1 MLLDKESNQFSC
13 SRIQKLNRIF
23 MFYKTDM
30 YEILFVLK
38 TSLLGDYMKQDYF
51 RFYNLNDNYKE

>member
-1 MLLDKESNQFSC
+1 MLLDKESNQFIC
-13 SRIQKLNRIF
+13 SRIRKLNRIF

-51 RFYNLNDNYKE
+51 RFYNLNDNYQE